1 MQYSYIH
8 AGLLL
13 LLALLLAG
21 CGLGTRGEGR
31 VLVPGDEVQLRGT
44 VVDTI
49 YECVV
54 DGICALVVE
63 SDGGRYTAVW
73 AEGMQRCEGEIED
86 GLARGDAVEVH
97 GVAQDTDRVSIC
109 RSDTHYIRQA
119 THGEAT
125 R

>member
-1 MQYSYIH
+1 
-8 AGLLL
+8 
-13 LLALLLAG
+13 
-21 CGLGTRGEGR
+21 
-31 VLVPGDEVQLRGT
+31 
-44 VVDTI
+44 
-49 YECVV
+49 
-54 DGICALVVE
+54 
-63 SDGGRYTAVW
+63 
-73 AEGMQRCEGEIED
+73 MQRCEGEIED